1 MPTWNWFADYT
12 PSPPHQNTQTMD
24 LKQAQLVLERMPFG
38 GIFGEL
44 RPDGQEDGKAC
55 RRSNISQ
62 NLMIWQIWRLLGVAS
77 AQGWWHASIWIIEKK
92 STFQNHFCVSIFF
105 KFLNNFNTNLPFW
118 SIRFHVWPR
127 VKKRQIDCQKI
138 LEAFLKLYVW
148 SQYLRF

>member
-92 STFQNHFCVSIFF
+92 STFLNHFCVSIFF
-105 KFLNNFNTNLPFW
+105 KFLNDFNTNLPFW